1 MDTLTKH
8 VQKIA
13 IYVHVIR
20 IWASH
25 GHENPA
31 CPEQIENPELSR
43 RGRRAAH
50 PISVLLVLFVQLVP
64 LQNCP
69 CSCLFTLSPVEGLA
83 SVSCIPWPAIAPP
96 SVGRRR
102 RLSSAFRS
110 PLTAYGSPNYG
121 FIGFIGSI
129 PEH

>member
-43 RGRRAAH
+43 RGRRAY
-50 PISVLLVLFVQLVP
+50 LFP
-64 LQNCP
+64 
-69 CSCLFTLSPVEGLA
+69 E
-83 SVSCIPWPAIAPP
+83 
-96 SVGRRR
+96 RRR
-102 RLSSAFRS
+102 SCQR
-110 PLTAYGSPNYG
+110 P
-121 FIGFIGSI
+121 
-129 PEH
+129 